1 MMKREDVAQNSND
14 VTKPLTG
21 RAVLLCLVGFFL
33 VVAGVNGIMIAAA
46 VSTFGGVET
55 ESSYKAGLAFAREIA
70 ASTAQNKRDWQVRA
84 AVQPDGQ
91 GGRSVEV
98 VAQDAAGRPLAG
110 LAASVL
116 LTHPTD
122 RREDQSIVMTEHGPG
137 RFRGTASHLLGQWD
151 LVIDLDRDGER
162 LFRSKSRMIL
172 R

>member
-1 MMKREDVAQNSND
+1 MMKRETNHRDDAV
-14 VTKPLTG
+14 KPLTG
-21 RAVLLCLVGFFL
+21 RTVLLCLVGFFL
-33 VVAGVNGIMIAAA
+33 VVAGVNAIMIGAA
-46 VSTFGGVET
+46 VRTFGGVET

-70 ASTAQNKRDWQVRA
+70 ASTEQNKRDWQVRA

-91 GGRSVEV
+91 GGRSFEV
-98 VAQDAAGRPLAG
+98 VARDAADRPLAG

-122 RREDQSIVMTEHGPG
+122 RREDQRIVMTEHGPG
-137 RFRGTASHLLGQWD
+137 RFRGTAPLVLGQWD